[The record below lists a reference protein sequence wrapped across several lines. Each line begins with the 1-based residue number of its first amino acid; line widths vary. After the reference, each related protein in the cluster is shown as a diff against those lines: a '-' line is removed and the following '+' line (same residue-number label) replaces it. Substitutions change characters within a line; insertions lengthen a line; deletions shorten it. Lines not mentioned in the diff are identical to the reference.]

1 MSIPPSSDLVTGSAP
16 QAAGQPTPAT
26 VGPRPKPAPP
36 SDHAAVP
43 AERADAVEAAVRAVP
58 GVMDMHTGAFGEVA
72 TYLPGRRVAGD
83 PAAPRPLRG
92 PRGAGL
98 GFPGPDAAAAIRAAV
113 AGAGVHTRV
122 DVTIEDVVTPDA
134 ASQSRPKAIPI
145 AAPAAIEAPPDP
157 SAASKETL

>member
-26 VGPRPKPAPP
+26 VGPRPKPARP

-58 GVMDMHTGAFGEVA
+58 GVVDMHTGAFGEVA
-72 TYLPGRRVAGD
+72 TYLPGRRVAGVRLLPD
-83 PAAPRPLRG
+83 LCEVHVVLAWGSPVR
-92 PRGAGL
+92 
-98 GFPGPDAAAAIRAAV
+98 DAAAAIRAAV
-113 AGAGVHTRV
+113 ATAGVHTRV
-122 DVTIEDVVTPDA
+122 DVTIEDVVAPDA
-134 ASQSRPKAIPI
+134 ASQSRSKAIPI

>member
-1 MSIPPSSDLVTGSAP
+1 
-16 QAAGQPTPAT
+16 
-26 VGPRPKPAPP
+26 
-36 SDHAAVP
+36 
-43 AERADAVEAAVRAVP
+43 
-58 GVMDMHTGAFGEVA
+58 MDMHTGAFGEVA
-72 TYLPGRRVAGD
+72 TYLPGRRVAGVRLLPD
-83 PAAPRPLRG
+83 LCEVHVVLAWGTSVR
-92 PRGAGL
+92 
-98 GFPGPDAAAAIRAAV
+98 DAAAAIRAAV